1 MPEKRSRGSKLAEE
15 LFLANYNCAQSTLA
29 GILSAKGR
37 AYADKMLLAGA
48 FGGGIA
54 QTGGLCGALTGAFM
68 AFGLLIPMKEDIG
81 AWKAEVAS
89 VSKEFMARFIA
100 QFGDTACSKLAGCDM
115 TLESN
120 RKVFHDEGGRDR
132 ICTPMV
138 KRSVEMALLLI
149 EERK

>member
-1 MPEKRSRGSKLAEE
+1 MPERRSIGPILAEE

-29 GILSAKGR
+29 GILSARGR
-37 AYADKMLLAGA
+37 AYEDRIRLAGA
-48 FGGGIA
+48 FGAGIA

-68 AFGLLIPMKEDIG
+68 AFGLLIPMKGDIG

-89 VSKEFMARFIA
+89 VSKEFMARYKS
-100 QFGDTACSKLAGCDM
+100 QFGETTCSRLAGCDM
-115 TLESN
+115 TSESN
-120 RKVFHDEGGRDR
+120 RKLFHDEGGRDR

-138 KRSVEMALLLI
+138 KRSVEMALSLL